1 MCALEFA
8 LAPLIPDSSTAEQS
22 TVNRQVLGSNPSQ
35 GALNDV
41 FTSVHDLYCLRMA
54 LFQLNVAL
62 PDRPGSLGLLAS
74 AIGAAGGDIRA
85 LAVVKAEDGR
95 GYDDIT
101 VAIPGND
108 PTDLLN
114 VLGAIG
120 GVEVLSINPL

>member
-1 MCALEFA
+1 
-8 LAPLIPDSSTAEQS
+8 
-22 TVNRQVLGSNPSQ
+22 
-35 GALNDV
+35 
-41 FTSVHDLYCLRMA
+41 MA

-85 LAVVKAEDGR
+85 LAVVKSEYGR

-101 VAIPGND
+101 VAVPGND

-120 GVEVLSINPL
+120 GVEVLSITPL

>member
-1 MCALEFA
+1 VVE
-8 LAPLIPDSSTAEQS
+8 IVS
-22 TVNRQVLGSNPSQ
+22 G
-35 GALNDV
+35 
-41 FTSVHDLYCLRMA
+41 YCLLMA
-54 LFQLNVAL
+54 LFQLNVAI

-85 LAVVKAEDGR
+85 LAVVKSENGK

-108 PTDLLN
+108 ATDLLN

-120 GVEVLSINPL
+120 GVEVLSVIPL